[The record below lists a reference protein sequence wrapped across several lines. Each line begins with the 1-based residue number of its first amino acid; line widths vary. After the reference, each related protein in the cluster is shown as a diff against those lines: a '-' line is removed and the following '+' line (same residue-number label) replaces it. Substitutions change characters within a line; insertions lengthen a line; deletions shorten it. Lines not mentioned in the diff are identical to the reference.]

1 MPTLGQGERAV
12 REDVDLGARVGAHQ
26 RARRADGLG
35 EPVGEVPGL
44 RLGDRGQGALAVAP
58 ERGGNLGLDARLD
71 HHDLGALA
79 QPPDEPRGLRPR
91 NVEARGTDIARL
103 HGRRGVEH
111 QHGLAG
117 AVARH
122 RDGRPRERDGQREE
136 GQDLEDQER
145 IALEPLEERGRLAVA
160 ERRIPQEQARH
171 PSLAPTD
178 LEEIEQHQRDGQ
190 GEERERERG
199 EKAHATTRPRN
210 CDRTKSSTELSDVK
224 RW

>member
-1 MPTLGQGERAV
+1 
-12 REDVDLGARVGAHQ
+12 
-26 RARRADGLG
+26 
-35 EPVGEVPGL
+35 
-44 RLGDRGQGALAVAP
+44 
-58 ERGGNLGLDARLD
+58 GLDARLD

-136 GQDLEDQER
+136 DQER

-178 LEEIEQHQRDGQ
+178 LEEIEQDERQDQRREGKRKRR
-190 GEERERERG
+190 EE
-199 EKAHATTRPRN
+199 AHTSRRPRIWESTN
-210 CDRTKSSTELSDVK
+210 SSTGASTVT
-224 RW
+224 RWYPISCVRLNVSTRSRNRRRRSR